1 MAEKTNTRSQV
12 KEITDRLE
20 QGMNDL
26 FTSEK
31 YMAYLQTMSRFHR
44 YSTRNTLLIHMQKPD
59 ATLVAGFQAW
69 QSKFGRFVK
78 KGEHGIKILAPMPFL
93 VKEEQQKLD
102 PDTHRPV
109 LGEDGL
115 PVMEEVERRFARFR
129 AASVFDVSQTDGKPL
144 PSLAEDIAGDVRQYE
159 LFMDALRAV
168 SPLPIGFEQ
177 MDSDT
182 DGRCIF
188 GDRIAIRPGMSE
200 VQTVSA
206 VIHEIT
212 HAKLHDIEVMRQLD
226 ANAKPKDNS
235 TQEVEAESV
244 SYAVCQYYGIETA
257 ANSFGYIASWSK
269 TRELKELNASLDTI
283 RKAAAELID
292 GIDGQYRALAKERGI
307 DLAAER
313 EASVPATEQAGPA
326 GSGTVMEPEY
336 GEQAVRL
343 AFERLNP
350 GDLIY
355 LAGAVKPVQLISV
368 REGDVLFFAPE
379 LAVELTQTHEQVLQ
393 SLRGN
398 EQNRH
403 FLAAVEKPATV
414 NEPEAPPAAEQDN
427 PQPDLKPNQHIESI
441 GGVEFIF
448 TGVGPAEQK
457 PEKQYD
463 LGYGHMGNGLTVWNR
478 LEEKDG
484 DYVTVAHIGPDRGV
498 TFYDN
503 DMPDSVK
510 ARIEN
515 EARTSDMTV
524 SATQDTPVFDTPAQ
538 TPDLDL
544 SAPGPDPSDI
554 LPDPA
559 ISLFERDLY
568 GYTGADILPLTQ
580 DRALE
585 LFDGDHTI
593 YMLHPDNTEAMA
605 FDREEITA
613 HEGIFGIDAEEWR
626 ESPEY
631 KRMESEQSEGTREAV
646 LLYGEKS
653 AYGIY
658 QLKSGDE
665 LRYHRWASLAE
676 LARDDLTVDRANY
689 ELVYTAPLD
698 IRDTQTNLHKIY
710 KTFNGDGER
719 PSDFTGHSVSTS
731 DVIVLQWRGEVSSH
745 YVDGVWDFKELLS
758 FLGNEAQPKL
768 ASQEQPTYSQVG
780 NTLEPPAP
788 EPAGPTVAELEA
800 EVKAGRQISVLDLAN
815 AVKNER
821 QRDAHKGRPSILARL
836 QEYKN
841 SAAQGADTPKPAP
854 KHDAVREV

>member
-1 MAEKTNTRSQV
+1 MADKNNTRSQV

-20 QGMNDL
+20 QGVQDL

-31 YMAYLQTMSRFHR
+31 YTAYLQTMSRFHH

-69 QSKFGRFVK
+69 QNKFGRYVK
-78 KGEHGIKILAPMPFL
+78 KGERGIKILAPMPFL
-93 VKEEQQKLD
+93 IKEEQQKLD
-102 PDTHRPV
+102 PDTRRPV

-115 PVMEEVERRFARFR
+115 PVMEEVERRFARFKVTT
-129 AASVFDVSQTDGKPL
+129 VFDVSQTDGKPL

-159 LFMDALRAV
+159 LFMDALKVV
-168 SPLPIGFEQ
+168 SPLPIGIVP

-188 GDRIAIRPGMSE
+188 GERIDIREGMSE

-206 VIHEIT
+206 VIHEIG

-235 TQEVEAESV
+235 TQEMEAESV

-283 RKAAAELID
+283 RKAATELIE
-292 GIDGQYRALAKERGI
+292 GIDAQYRALAKERGI
-307 DLAAER
+307 DLAAGR
-313 EASVPATEQAGPA
+313 EPSAPAAEQAGPA
-326 GSGTVMEPEY
+326 DPGTVMEPEY
-336 GEQAVRL
+336 GEQAARS
-343 AFERLNP
+343 AFDKLKP

-368 REGDVLFFAPE
+368 REGDVLFVAPE

-393 SLRGN
+393 SLRNN

-403 FLAAVEKPATV
+403 LLAGAEEPAPAK
-414 NEPEAPPAAEQDN
+414 EPETPPVTEQDN
-427 PQPDLKPNQHIESI
+427 AQPDLKPNQHIETI
-441 GGVEFIF
+441 GGVEFVF
-448 TGVGPAEQK
+448 TGVSPAEQK
-457 PEKQYD
+457 PEKEYD
-463 LGYGHMGNGLTVWNR
+463 LGYGHLGNGLTVWNR

-498 TFYDN
+498 TFYDA

-538 TPDLDL
+538 TPGLDL
-544 SAPGPDPSDI
+544 PAPGPDPSDI

-559 ISLFERDLY
+559 ISSFERDLY

-585 LFDGDHTI
+585 LFDADHTI

-631 KRMESEQSEGTREAV
+631 KRMESEQSEGTREAM

-676 LARDDLTVDRANY
+676 LAKDDLALDRANY

-698 IRDTQTNLHKIY
+698 IRDKQTNLHKIY
-710 KTFNGDGER
+710 NDFSGDGER
-719 PSDFTGHSVSTS
+719 PSDFTGHSISKS
-731 DVIVLQWRGEVSSH
+731 DVIVLQWRGEVTSH
-745 YVDGVWDFKELLS
+745 YVDGGWNFKELIS
-758 FLGNEAQPKL
+758 FLGNEAQPEL

-788 EPAGPTVAELEA
+788 EHDGPTVAELEA
-800 EVKAGRQISVLDLAN
+800 EIKAGRQISVLDLAR
-815 AVKNER
+815 ASHNER
-821 QRDAHKGRPSILARL
+821 QGAVHKGRPSLLAQL

-841 SAAQGADTPKPAP
+841 SAAQGADSSKAAP
-854 KHDAVREV
+854 KHDAQREV